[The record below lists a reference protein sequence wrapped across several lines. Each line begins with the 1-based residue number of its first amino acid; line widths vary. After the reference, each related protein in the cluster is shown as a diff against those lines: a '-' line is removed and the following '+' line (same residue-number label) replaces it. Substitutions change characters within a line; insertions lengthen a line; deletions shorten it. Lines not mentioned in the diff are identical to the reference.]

1 MPLELHIQPQV
12 RELLAMHGLDSVDAL
27 MRPTGAEPL
36 DKPGLESW
44 RRRSRLRL
52 TDREGSECV
61 FYLKCFDCP
70 PRMSS
75 WRTAFGAE
83 QEATGHAAREVV
95 RMEALRDAGIPTMR
109 WAAWGREMECGR
121 EIRSFV
127 LTEAV
132 PGHSLER
139 WLSGFLRAMSAERR
153 ESLKPVIL
161 NRLAELVRT
170 FHGAGFVHR
179 DLYLSH
185 VFIDLPAASEVSLTM
200 IDLQRVFRPRRL
212 VTRWQVKDLAQ
223 LHYSMPDWFAT
234 AADRLDWLRSYLG
247 TQRLDARQ
255 KRLVVRVVRKAD
267 RIARHDRRRLARQA
281 S

>member
-1 MPLELHIQPQV
+1 MELHIQPYA
-12 RELLAMHGLDSVDAL
+12 RELLAIHGLDSVDAL

-52 TDREGSECV
+52 GDQDGSERV
-61 FYLKCFDCP
+61 FYLKCFDRP

-75 WRTAFGAE
+75 WRTALGAG
-83 QEATGHAAREVV
+83 QEATGYAAGEVV
-95 RMEALRDAGIPTMR
+95 RIEALRAAGIPTLR
-109 WAAWGREMECGR
+109 WAAWGREMEGGG

-132 PGHSLER
+132 PGYSLES
-139 WLSGFLRAMSAERR
+139 WLPGCLRAMPAERR

-161 NRLAELVRT
+161 NRLAELVGR
-170 FHGAGFVHR
+170 FHSAGFVHR

-185 VFIDLPAASEVSLTM
+185 VFIDLPAAREVSLTI

-223 LHYSMPDWFAT
+223 LHYSMPDWFAS
-234 AADRLDWLRSYLG
+234 AADRLDWLRCYLG

-255 KRLVVRVVRKAD
+255 KRLVVRVVRKAR
-267 RIARHDRRRLARQA
+267 RISRHDRRRLARQA